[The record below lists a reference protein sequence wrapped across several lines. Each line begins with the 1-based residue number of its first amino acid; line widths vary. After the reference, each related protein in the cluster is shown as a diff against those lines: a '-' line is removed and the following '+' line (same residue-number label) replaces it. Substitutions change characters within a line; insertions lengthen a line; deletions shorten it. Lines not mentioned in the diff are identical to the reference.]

1 MRRIVTFYGF
11 NLHENDWK
19 YTRIP
24 GRVKSAHFPNT
35 KQQGIVLIETPIL
48 FFFKGAKSG
57 AFYINNIQL
66 PHRY

>member
-1 MRRIVTFYGF
+1 MFPFSFAVDQNSNYMRRIVTFYGF

-24 GRVKSAHFPNT
+24 GRVKSAHIPNT

-48 FFFKGAKSG
+48 FFF
-57 AFYINNIQL
+57 
-66 PHRY
+66 